1 MFFCKSLPEDRAKGN
16 VYNDNDGAVG
26 DDDDDDKVVVMQW
39 LCEYFMFDY
48 YIMWSLHDKS

>member
-48 YIMWSLHDKS
+48 YIM